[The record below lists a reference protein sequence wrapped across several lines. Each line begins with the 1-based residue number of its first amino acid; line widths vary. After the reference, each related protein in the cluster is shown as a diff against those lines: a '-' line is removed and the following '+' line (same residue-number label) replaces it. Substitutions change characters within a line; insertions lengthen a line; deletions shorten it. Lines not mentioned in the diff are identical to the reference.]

1 VLCAISLI
9 WVGALVFAMGGVR
22 TFTKIMLEYAVDQ
35 SKPESVVLGSSLMAW
50 VRQINRLVIW
60 NGLAIV
66 TWIWAVPFYWR
77 NRERLKLTSTQG
89 LFFFVWLVPGLIVQ
103 ALVHIG
109 APGHT
114 LFSVAALC
122 VMGGYVLSLARSRD
136 VMIGAALVVS
146 VMLFLD
152 FFSLPIDSSNVEGR
166 TPSLK
171 NAVLFGM
178 FESSIGQVRWLDD
191 ITRTT
196 LKEIDQFTPKD
207 KPSII
212 ITTDM
217 YVEQWFMNWRI
228 GRYYLP
234 KRDFWILYNNIPQK
248 RAERIHREASLEV
261 RDKAP
266 VRVPVFQEGRILWLI
281 EPNSAIYRQ
290 VAASQHL
297 SGGKYVFYSE
307 ITKDTPPFRVDEFD
321 IVPSLFG
328 FMPQARAGASAP

>member
-1 VLCAISLI
+1 MPTGPLRAGVL
-9 WVGALVFAMGGVR
+9 
-22 TFTKIMLEYAVDQ
+22 E
-35 SKPESVVLGSSLMAW
+35 AW
-50 VRQINRLVIW
+50 RVCDSLVIW

-281 EPNSAIYRQ
+281 EQRM
-290 VAASQHL
+290 
-297 SGGKYVFYSE
+297 
-307 ITKDTPPFRVDEFD
+307 R
-321 IVPSLFG
+321 PS
-328 FMPQARAGASAP
+328 